1 MLIIISFLLNK
12 NQTTYSLFLCTIPF
26 SSSNYTCFDKIQ
38 TKGVIFIHP
47 KYQSDYIT
55 LYYCKCLPS
64 TIKVFNLY

>member
-26 SSSNYTCFDKIQ
+26 LSSNYSIFDKIQ
-38 TKGVIFIHP
+38 TNSVIFIQP
-47 KYQSDYIT
+47 KYQNDKTI
-55 LYYCKCLPS
+55 PS

>member
-47 KYQSDYIT
+47 KYQSDYI
-55 LYYCKCLPS
+55 PS